1 MNKPRQNIFNIPASL
16 SFSDTLAS
24 ALIKR
29 YQDNL
34 SSLSQTIL
42 LLPTRRACRVM
53 QDAFLRQTNG
63 KPILLPQLKAIGDID
78 EEELLLQSC
87 AEKSLNIPPALS
99 SLKRQILLTRL
110 ISTLP
115 DFSKNIEQNM
125 ALAQALGA
133 LMDQIHTENLQL
145 SDLPNLVDK
154 EAFADHWQITVDF
167 LEILSDH
174 WPKILE
180 AEGCIDAADR
190 RNRLILALCDHWGSN
205 PPPHP
210 VIAAGS
216 TGSIYATK
224 SLLKIISNLPQGQ
237 IILPGLDPYIGSQAW
252 EDLEEGHPQAT
263 LKILLEGLG
272 IERKDVQPLTNDIG
286 EQKRERII
294 SDMMLPASFTSEW
307 GKDEISHDDALTLT
321 PIHRYDCETIQEE
334 ADLIALLLRET
345 LEMPSKTAAL
355 ITPNRGLAR
364 RVAQACKR
372 WDITLDDSAGQ
383 ALSETP
389 LGLYL
394 LSSIAALIDGAR
406 PFSLLSLLKNQYAKG
421 NGFDNYRTN
430 VRLLEYQVMH
440 GTVKMPAFAFYKS
453 STQDEA
459 LISFIDHLDG
469 LFEKPLHIFQ
479 EGTHNFNSLLTEH
492 LTLSEAL
499 ANNEHESGAASLWQG
514 EIGDAASLFFAD
526 LKTYATVFPD
536 MTGTEYLTVITQ
548 LMKQVTIRPKFGT
561 HPRLQILGQ
570 LEARLIQADRVILA
584 GLNEGT
590 WPPNV
595 GYSPW
600 MSRPMRQDFGLPP
613 LERDLTLAAHD
624 FVQGICQNEVFLTRS
639 KKMDGT
645 PTLPARWLERLE
657 TYVQANKYLSD
668 FTVTGP
674 HLEYLKQLHHAPQ
687 QTPIKRPA
695 PTPPVEARPRKLSV
709 TRIETLMKDPYAIY
723 ASKILGLYSLD
734 PIERPYDAA
743 QKGNI
748 LHHTLNRFMHVHRA
762 SLNQDDL
769 SDFLTIA
776 KEEFIKETN
785 DQDMYAFYR
794 PRLIRLGEWFINHE
808 KQWRHKASFTASEI
822 EGTIT
827 LDNNFSLQ
835 ARADRID
842 QLHEGGMAI
851 IDYKSGGTY
860 SKKKME
866 TGGTPQLPLEALIL
880 DEGGFSSISDK
891 KTHTLS
897 YWKLTG
903 GNIAGDITELS
914 DIEAKNLVE
923 NTKAGLTTLLCAF
936 DDAQTPYYAIP
947 VLENAPRFNDYEH
960 LERVKE
966 WAALD
971 GEQGEA
977 A

>member
-1 MNKPRQNIFNIPASL
+1 MSQPRQNIFNIPASL
-16 SFSDTLAS
+16 SFSDTLAH
-24 ALIKR
+24 ALIEK

-34 SSLSQTIL
+34 SGLSQTIL

-78 EEELLLQSC
+78 EEELLLQSS
-87 AEKSLNIPPALS
+87 AEKSLSIRPALS
-99 SLKRQILLTRL
+99 PLKRQILLTRL

-125 ALAQALGA
+125 ALAQALGT
-133 LMDQIHTENLQL
+133 LMDQIHTENLEL

-154 EAFADHWQITVDF
+154 QAFADHWQITVDF

-180 AEGCIDAADR
+180 AEECIDAADR
-190 RNRLILALCDHWGSN
+190 RNQLILALCTHWENN

-210 VIAAGS
+210 IIAAGT

-237 IILPGLDPYIGSQAW
+237 IILPGLDTYISSEAW
-252 EDLEEGHPQAT
+252 EVLEEGHPQAT
-263 LKILLEGLG
+263 LKILLEGLDV
-272 IERKDVQPLTNDIG
+272 ERKDVQTLTN
-286 EQKRERII
+286 EANAQNRERII

-307 GKDEISHDDALTLT
+307 GKDEKHHDDKAALT

-334 ADLIALLLRET
+334 ADLIALLLREA
-345 LEMPSKTAAL
+345 LETPSKTAAL

-364 RVAQACKR
+364 RVAQACRR
-372 WDITLDDSAGQ
+372 WDIMLDDSAGQ

-394 LSSIAALIDGAR
+394 LSTIAALIEGAR

-421 NGFDNYRTN
+421 NNVEEYRKN
-430 VRLLEYQVMH
+430 VRLLEYQVMR
-440 GTVKMPAFAFYKS
+440 GIVKTPTFKFYKS
-453 STQDEA
+453 CTQDEK
-459 LISFIDHLDG
+459 LIAFISHLEG
-469 LFEKPLHIFQ
+469 LFKTSLPLF
-479 EGTHNFNSLLTEH
+479 EENTHDFNDLLTEH
-492 LTLSEAL
+492 LTLSETL
-499 ANNEHESGAASLWQG
+499 ANDEHQSGATNLWQG
-514 EIGDAASLFFAD
+514 EIGEAASLFFSD
-526 LKTYATVFPD
+526 LKTYASAFPK
-536 MTGTEYLTVITQ
+536 MTGVEYLAVITQ

-590 WPPNV
+590 WPPSM

-600 MSRPMRQDFGLPP
+600 MSRPMRKDFGLPP
-613 LERDLTLAAHD
+613 LERDLTLATHD

-657 TYVQANKYLSD
+657 TYVQANNNLTN
-668 FTVTGP
+668 FVITGP
-674 HLEYLKQLHHAPQ
+674 HLEYLKHLHHAPQ
-687 QTPIKRPA
+687 QSSITRPA
-695 PTPPVEARPRKLSV
+695 PTPPVESRPRKLSV
-709 TRIETLMKDPYAIY
+709 TGVETLMKDPYAIY
-723 ASKILGLYSLD
+723 ARKILGLYRLD
-734 PIERPYDAA
+734 PIEKPYDAA

-748 LHHTLNRFMHVHRA
+748 LHHTLNRFIHVHRVSFTHGA
-762 SLNQDDL
+762 L

-776 KEEFIKETN
+776 KEEFEKATSN
-785 DQDMYAFYR
+785 QDIYAFYE

-808 KQWRHKASFTASEI
+808 TQWRYKASFVAAEI
-822 EGTIT
+822 EGEIT
-827 LDNNFSLQ
+827 FDNDFTLH

-842 QLHEGGMAI
+842 QLHEGDMAI

-860 SKKKME
+860 SKKQME
-866 TGGTPQLPLEALIL
+866 KGGTPQLPLEALIL
-880 DEGGFSSISDK
+880 DEGGFSPISNK
-891 KTHTLS
+891 KAHRLA

-903 GNIAGDITELS
+903 GNPAGNITELS
-914 DIEAKNLVE
+914 DIQASNLVE
-923 NTKAGLTTLLCAF
+923 TVKTSLMTLISSF
-936 DDAQTPYYAIP
+936 DDQQTPYYAIP

-971 GEQGEA
+971 EEQGETA
-977 A
+977 